1 MASPTSF
8 DLLQAQAV
16 TGDGVLEFN
25 MLGVPGVW
33 NNYVSLQDVAVQLE
47 ITGGPTQAQVSL
59 LGKLNNS
66 ATWDTVAVFD
76 TAQGYISGE
85 TYELYPTRYTQFK
98 ANIGVLSGGTNPT
111 VTMHVTGR
119 S

>member
-1 MASPTSF
+1 MASPTSV
-8 DLLQAQAV
+8 DLLQAQSA
-16 TGDGVLEFN
+16 TGDGTLEFN
-25 MLGVPGVW
+25 MPGVPGVW

-47 ITGGPTQAQVSL
+47 ITGAPTRAQVSL
-59 LGKLNNS
+59 MGKLNNS
-66 ATWDTVAVFD
+66 ATWDTVAVYD
-76 TAQGYISGE
+76 TAQGYVSGE

-98 ANIGVLSGGTNPT
+98 GNIGVLTGGTNPT